1 MLSGLKGS
9 ERDSIG
15 PCSVCGRVDELFEL
29 PGRIEN
35 YCLQCSADLA
45 TSMLLKTEI
54 DEATAAGRSIEALEC
69 EFREVSSRM
78 LGRSQSAEIGNG

>member
-1 MLSGLKGS
+1 
-9 ERDSIG
+9 
-15 PCSVCGRVDELFEL
+15 
-29 PGRIEN
+29 
-35 YCLQCSADLA
+35 
-45 TSMLLKTEI
+45 MLLKTEI

>member
-1 MLSGLKGS
+1 MLSGPKGS
-9 ERDSIG
+9 EQDSTG
-15 PCSVCGRVDELFEL
+15 QCSVCGQFEELFDL
-29 PGRIEN
+29 PGRTER

>member
-1 MLSGLKGS
+1 MDNAVFAASS
-9 ERDSIG
+9 RSYSTFPVEARNIVY
-15 PCSVCGRVDELFEL
+15 SVAQTW
-29 PGRIEN
+29 P
-35 YCLQCSADLA
+35 

-69 EFREVSSRM
+69 EFREVGSWM